1 MSHTAHLLEKL
12 AQNTVTADEAQGRVM
27 GWLPGI
33 VTDVDTKLKQVRAR
47 IGKQGDNESTEW
59 IPQMGMGSIESL
71 PEVGD
76 PIGVIFQDGD
86 IHRGAFFYFPQSTTK
101 NRPMQPIPLGTSFVG
116 MFNFLV
122 EQLNQ
127 LQTDHN
133 TLANK
138 YSNHVHVF
146 TGTATPTSCAGT
158 TNPTTSTVNAT
169 TSLPANKGKASDGS
183 VVSNQA
189 TSAVVLSKRS
199 TVR

>member
-12 AQNTVTADEAQGRVM
+12 AQGTVGADEAHGRVY

-33 VTDVDTKLKQVRAR
+33 VTDVDTKLMQVKAR
-47 IGKQGDNESTEW
+47 IGKQGDNESTDW
-59 IPQMGMGSIESL
+59 IAQAGMGSIESL

-76 PIGVIFQDGD
+76 PIGVMFQDGD
-86 IHRGAFFYFPQSTTK
+86 VHRGAYFCFPQSTTK
-101 NRPMQPIPLGTSFVG
+101 NRPTQPIPLGTNFVG
-116 MFNFLV
+116 MFNYLV
-122 EQLNQ
+122 DQLNQ

-133 TLANK
+133 TLADK
-138 YSNHVHVF
+138 YSKHVHVF
-146 TGTATPTSCAGT
+146 SGTATTTSCSGT

-189 TSAVVLSKRS
+189 TSVVALSKRS
-199 TVR
+199 RVR

>member
-1 MSHTAHLLEKL
+1 MSHAARLLEKI
-12 AQNTVTADEAQGRVM
+12 AQNTVTADEAYGRVN

-33 VTDVDTKLKQVRAR
+33 VTDVDTKLYQVRAR

-59 IPQMGMGSIESL
+59 IPQAGMGSIESL

-86 IHRGAFFYFPQSTTK
+86 VHRGAYFYFPQSTTK
-101 NRPMQPIPLGTSFVG
+101 NRPTQPIPLGTSFVG

-122 EQLNQ
+122 DQLNQ

-138 YSNHVHVF
+138 YSNHVHTF
-146 TGTATPTSCAGT
+146 TGTATTTSCAGT
-158 TNPTTSTVNAT
+158 TNTTTSTVNAT
-169 TSLPANKGKASDGS
+169 TALPANKGKASDGS
-183 VVSNQA
+183 TIANQA
-189 TSAVVLSKRS
+189 TSVVVVSKRS
-199 TVR
+199 RVR